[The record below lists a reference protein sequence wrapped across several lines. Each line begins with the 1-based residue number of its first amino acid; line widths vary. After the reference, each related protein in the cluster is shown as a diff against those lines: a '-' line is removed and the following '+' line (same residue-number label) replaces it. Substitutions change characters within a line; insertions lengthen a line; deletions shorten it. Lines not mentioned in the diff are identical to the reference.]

1 MKHPSRPSP
10 PPPVVAARRLLAA
23 LALAALAGCAS
34 SQTMESSIP
43 PAGRPMWD
51 RCSSSISAWCHRQ
64 GQGDPTLD
72 RDCEENAAH
81 DYGALAD
88 DVARRNYL
96 TAHAC
101 AL

>member
-1 MKHPSRPSP
+1 MNLSQRVSP
-10 PPPVVAARRLLAA
+10 PPPVVASRRLFAA
-23 LALAALAGCAS
+23 LALVALAGCS
-34 SQTMESSIP
+34 SPQTMESTIP

-51 RCSSSISAWCHRQ
+51 RCTTSLSAWCHRQ

-72 RDCEENAAH
+72 RECEENAAH
-81 DYGALAD
+81 DYSALAD

-101 AL
+101 AM